1 MSEGA
6 QRKLQSS
13 VEEMMERVDKRHL
26 RPVQKAAYTCMANC
40 FDNTQAPQAQISHCQ
55 EKCAARSERLQKV
68 VQSEINSL
76 QERVQRCAVACQDE
90 AKDSIPAGTNPGDAK
105 FERAQKGMDRCVTTC
120 ADKMVKLMPQMEAR
134 IVAASKE

>member
-1 MSEGA
+1 
-6 QRKLQSS
+6 
-13 VEEMMERVDKRHL
+13 
-26 RPVQKAAYTCMANC
+26 MANC
-40 FDNTQAPQAQISHCQ
+40 LDNTQAPQAQISHCQ

-120 ADKMVKLMPQMEAR
+120 ADKVWVPPRMRNLFLRFAWILTVPPFHFL
-134 IVAASKE
+134 